1 MLGRSLLMKASGS
14 IPTVS
19 WTPAAITT
27 TLWLDA
33 ADTSTITQSG
43 GFVNTWTDKSGTGKN
58 ATQFGSARPT
68 YAATGLNGLPAIDFN
83 GSNDDLVLSS
93 TVGLNSVFQSFF
105 IVAKRDNSLGRTE
118 IAFGVG
124 DSVNGDGIGDVPRWT
139 DNAIY
144 SQIGY
149 LGNRLGT
156 ASAITDLPY
165 INAVTGGTN
174 QRVFTNGAL
183 MGTGTTQSTANFSVS
198 SGGFIGSGKALSVQ
212 NRYFDGKISE
222 LIIVPSVADLT
233 LRQLIEGYL
242 AHKWGLAANLPN
254 DHPYKNAAPT
264 IQS

>member
-1 MLGRSLLMKASGS
+1 MLGRSLLLKASVS
-14 IPTVS
+14 ILTVP

-43 GFVNTWTDKSGTGKN
+43 GLVDTWTDKSGTGKN
-58 ATQFGSARPT
+58 ATQSGSARPA
-68 YAATGLNGLPAIDFN
+68 YSATGLNGLPAIDFD

-124 DSVNGDGIGDVPRWT
+124 NSSSSEGVGDIPRWT

-149 LGNRLGT
+149 VGNRAGP
-156 ASAITDLPY
+156 ASAITDFPY

-198 SGGFIGSGKALSVQ
+198 SGGFIGSGRAFSVQ

-222 LIIVPSVADLT
+222 LIIVPSAADLT

-242 AHKWGLAANLPN
+242 AHKWGLAANLPA
-254 DHPYKNAAPT
+254 DHPYKTAAPT
-264 IQS
+264 I